1 MLSHAGTGE
10 TACYHCGQPLPRNIN
25 LQVDI
30 DGVAQPMCC
39 RGCQAVAAAIAAGGL
54 SDYYRYRTES
64 APTAR
69 ETVPEFLRQ
78 STVYDNPAV
87 QKSFVRQAGGDARE
101 ASLILE
107 GMVCAACVWLNERHL
122 TSLPGVL
129 DVGINYST
137 HRARVRWDD
146 TQIHLSRILQAVSE
160 IGYLAHPYDPGRA
173 QEILE
178 RERRLHLRRLA
189 VAAAFGMQVMIL
201 AVALYAGAFTGIETE
216 FENLFHWLSLVLTL
230 PVLVYS
236 AQPFFRSALRDLR
249 RQRAGMDVPVSLG
262 LGIAFAG
269 SLWATV
275 TGHGEVYYDSV
286 VMFVFFLLTGR
297 YFELAGRKRAAEVSE
312 ALVHML
318 PVTATRLIF
327 DPLSPASG
335 GEGEGEGVKP
345 KPSPTATAP
354 GVALPPASMQSSF
367 PLPQAGEGDEPTT
380 STYKTEAVPVSELNS
395 GDLVLVRPGESIP
408 ADGHVQ
414 EGRSSVDESLLTGE
428 SLPLAKAPGAVL
440 IGGSINIES
449 PLTLRVEKTGEDTVL
464 SAILRLLD
472 RAQTEKPAIAAAADR
487 AAAWFVARV
496 LLLTAGVA
504 LIWLFYDPARWL
516 PITLAVLVVTCPCAL
531 SLATPTAITA
541 ATGRLMRRG
550 LVTTR
555 GHALE
560 TLARANTFVFDKTG
574 TLTYG
579 RLHLLDTHTYTH
591 PGASD
596 CLALAAALEQHSE
609 HPIARAL
616 RATVDELR
624 LTATDVTSTPGAGL
638 SGAINGQR
646 YFLGTAAFLREAAG
660 IPVRD
665 DVFAALRAGG
675 NTLVLLSDTRQLL
688 AAFVIGD
695 EVRAGARTLIA
706 ELQRHGKRVLLL
718 TGDHPGAA
726 GRVARA
732 TGITEVEA
740 DLRPQDKLAR
750 VHALADQGAI
760 VAMVG
765 DGVND
770 AAALAAAHVSVAMGG
785 GTQIAAASAD
795 MILLSEHLPH
805 LAEAVLVAGKTLR
818 IIRQNMAWA
827 VGYNLIALPFA
838 AAGWVAPWMAALGMS
853 ASSLIV
859 VANALRLSERRAARS

>member
-1 MLSHAGTGE
+1 MNTQSIPAQPHAGSN
-10 TACYHCGQPLPRNIN
+10 ACICYHCGQVVPRG
-25 LQVDI
+25 VDLKVEI
-30 DGVAQPMCC
+30 DTTVQPMCC
-39 RGCQAVAAAIAAGGL
+39 RGCQAVAEAIVAGGL
-54 SDYYRYRTES
+54 GDYYHYRTDTV
-64 APTAR
+64 PTAR
-69 ETVPEFLRQ
+69 ELVPAFLRQ
-78 STVYDNPAV
+78 TAVYDNPAV
-87 QKSFVRQAGGDARE
+87 QSTFVQTMDGSQRE

-107 GMVCAACVWLNERHL
+107 GLVCAACVWLNEQHL
-122 TSLPGVL
+122 GKLTGVL
-129 DVGINYST
+129 AVSINYTT
-137 HRARVRWDD
+137 HRARVRWDN

-160 IGYLAHPYDPGRA
+160 IGYLAHPYDPTRA

-201 AVALYAGAFTGIETE
+201 SVALYAGAFTGIEPE
-216 FENLFHWLSLVLTL
+216 FANLFHWLSLLLTL

-236 AQPFFRSALRDLR
+236 AQPFFRSAWRDLR
-249 RQRAGMDVPVSLG
+249 KKRVGMDVPVSLG
-262 LGIAFAG
+262 LALAFAG
-269 SLWATV
+269 SLWATIS
-275 TGHGEVYYDSV
+275 GHGEVYYDSV

-312 ALVHML
+312 TLVHML
-318 PVTATRLIF
+318 PVTATRLVNGAQETV
-327 DPLSPASG
+327 SV
-335 GEGEGEGVKP
+335 GEL
-345 KPSPTATAP
+345 T
-354 GVALPPASMQSSF
+354 
-367 PLPQAGEGDEPTT
+367 
-380 STYKTEAVPVSELNS
+380 N
-395 GDLVLVRPGESIP
+395 GDLVLVRPGESVP

-428 SLPLAKAPGAVL
+428 SLPLAKMPGAIL

-449 PLTLRVEKTGEDTVL
+449 PLTLRVEKTGEETVL
-464 SAILRLLD
+464 SSILRLLD

-496 LLLTAGVA
+496 LLLAGGVA
-504 LIWLFYDPARWL
+504 LFWYFYDPVRWL

-579 RLHLLDTHTYTH
+579 RLVLLDTHTYTSLH
-591 PGASD
+591 AND
-596 CLALAAALEQHSE
+596 CLALAAALEQQSE
-609 HPIARAL
+609 HPVARAL
-616 RATVDELR
+616 RATVADPHQP
-624 LTATDVTSTPGAGL
+624 ATDVASTPGAGL
-638 SGAINGQR
+638 CGSINGQR
-646 YFLGTAAFLREAAG
+646 YFLGTAAFLREAAS
-660 IPVRD
+660 IPIRD
-665 DVFAALRAGG
+665 ETFTALRAGG

-688 AAFVIGD
+688 ASFVIGD
-695 EVRAGARTLIA
+695 EVRADARLLVA
-706 ELQRHGKRVLLL
+706 ELQRQGKRVLLL
-718 TGDHPGAA
+718 TGDHAGAA
-726 GRVARA
+726 QRVAKE
-732 TGITEVEA
+732 TGIGEVEA

-750 VHALADQGAI
+750 VHALSSQGAI

-770 AAALAAAHVSVAMGG
+770 AAALAAAHVSIAMGG

-805 LAEAVLVAGKTLR
+805 LAEAVLVAGKTVR
-818 IIRQNMAWA
+818 IIHQNMAWA
-827 VGYNLIALPFA
+827 VGYNLVALPFA
-838 AAGWVAPWMAALGMS
+838 ASGLLAPWMAALGMS

-859 VANALRLSERRAARS
+859 VANALRLSERATHAKHLADSAPP

>member
-1 MLSHAGTGE
+1 MNTQSIPALPHSCSDACV
-10 TACYHCGQPLPRNIN
+10 CYHCGQPLPRGAA
-25 LQVDI
+25 LKVEI
-30 DGVAQPMCC
+30 DGTAQPMCC
-39 RGCQAVAAAIAAGGL
+39 RGCQAVAEAIVVSGL
-54 SDYYRYRTES
+54 VDYYRYRTNPV
-64 APTAR
+64 PTAR
-69 ETVPEFLRQ
+69 ELVPAFLRQ
-78 STVYDNPAV
+78 TAVYDNPAV
-87 QKSFVRQAGGDARE
+87 QKTFVQNVDGNVRE

-107 GMVCAACVWLNERHL
+107 GMVCAACVWLNEQHL
-122 TSLPGVL
+122 AKLPGVL
-129 DVGINYST
+129 AVSINYAT

-146 TQIHLSRILQAVSE
+146 AQVHLSRILRAVSE

-178 RERRLHLRRLA
+178 RERRLQLRRLA

-216 FENLFHWLSLVLTL
+216 FKNLFHWLSLVLTL
-230 PVLVYS
+230 PVLGYS
-236 AQPFFRSALRDLR
+236 AQPFFRSAYRDLR
-249 RQRAGMDVPVSLG
+249 QKRVGMDVPVSLG
-262 LGIAFAG
+262 LSLAFAG
-269 SLWATV
+269 SVWATV

-297 YFELAGRKRAAEVSE
+297 TFELAGRKRAAEVSE

-318 PVTATRLIF
+318 PVTATRLVN
-327 DPLSPASG
+327 G
-335 GEGEGEGVKP
+335 K
-345 KPSPTATAP
+345 
-354 GVALPPASMQSSF
+354 Q
-367 PLPQAGEGDEPTT
+367 
-380 STYKTEAVPVSELNS
+380 EAVPASELNG

-408 ADGHVQ
+408 ADGHVH

-428 SLPLAKAPGAVL
+428 SLPLAKTPGDIL

-449 PLTLRVEKTGEDTVL
+449 PLILRVEKTGEDTVL

-496 LLLTAGVA
+496 LLLAAGVA
-504 LIWLFYDPARWL
+504 LFWYLYDPARWL
-516 PITLAVLVVTCPCAL
+516 PITIAVLVVTCPCAL

-579 RLHLLDTHTYTH
+579 RLTLLDTHTYT
-591 PGASD
+591 PLGASD

-624 LTATDVTSTPGAGL
+624 HTATDVASTPGAGL
-638 SGAINGQR
+638 SGAINSQR
-646 YFLGTAAFLREAAG
+646 YFLGTAAFLQEAAG
-660 IPVRD
+660 VRTQD
-665 DVFAALRAGG
+665 DALAALRAGG

-695 EVRAGARTLIA
+695 EVRAGAKTLIT

-726 GRVARA
+726 ERVARE
-732 TGITEVEA
+732 TGIREVEA
-740 DLRPQDKLAR
+740 DLLPQDKLAR

-818 IIRQNMAWA
+818 VIRQNMAWA

-838 AAGWVAPWMAALGMS
+838 AFGLVAPWMAALGMS

-859 VANALRLSERRAARS
+859 VANALRLSERTARAAPCADAR

>member
-1 MLSHAGTGE
+1 
-10 TACYHCGQPLPRNIN
+10 
-25 LQVDI
+25 
-30 DGVAQPMCC
+30 
-39 RGCQAVAAAIAAGGL
+39 
-54 SDYYRYRTES
+54 
-64 APTAR
+64 
-69 ETVPEFLRQ
+69 
-78 STVYDNPAV
+78 
-87 QKSFVRQAGGDARE
+87 
-101 ASLILE
+101 
-107 GMVCAACVWLNERHL
+107 
-122 TSLPGVL
+122 
-129 DVGINYST
+129 
-137 HRARVRWDD
+137 
-146 TQIHLSRILQAVSE
+146 
-160 IGYLAHPYDPGRA
+160 
-173 QEILE
+173 
-178 RERRLHLRRLA
+178 
-189 VAAAFGMQVMIL
+189 
-201 AVALYAGAFTGIETE
+201 
-216 FENLFHWLSLVLTL
+216 
-230 PVLVYS
+230 
-236 AQPFFRSALRDLR
+236 
-249 RQRAGMDVPVSLG
+249 
-262 LGIAFAG
+262 
-269 SLWATV
+269 
-275 TGHGEVYYDSV
+275 V

-318 PVTATRLIF
+318 PVTATRLVN
-327 DPLSPASG
+327 
-335 GEGEGEGVKP
+335 GE
-345 KPSPTATAP
+345 
-354 GVALPPASMQSSF
+354 Q
-367 PLPQAGEGDEPTT
+367 
-380 STYKTEAVPVSELNS
+380 EAVPVSELHS

-408 ADGHVQ
+408 ADGHVH

-449 PLTLRVEKTGEDTVL
+449 PLTLRVDKTGEDTVL

-496 LLLTAGVA
+496 LLLAAGVA
-504 LIWLFYDPARWL
+504 LFWYFYDPARWL

-560 TLARANTFVFDKTG
+560 TLARANAFIFDKTG

-591 PGASD
+591 LGASD

-624 LTATDVTSTPGAGL
+624 HTATDVASTPGAGL

-665 DVFAALRAGG
+665 DAFAALRAGG
-675 NTLVLLSDTRQLL
+675 NTLVLLSDARQLL
-688 AAFVIGD
+688 ATFVIGD
-695 EVRAGARTLIA
+695 EVRAGARTLVA

-726 GRVARA
+726 QRVAGE

-750 VHALADQGAI
+750 VHALAGQGAI

-805 LAEAVLVAGKTLR
+805 LAEAVLVAGRTLR

-827 VGYNLIALPFA
+827 VGYNLVALPFA
-838 AAGWVAPWMAALGMS
+838 AFGLVAPWMAALGMS

-859 VANALRLSERRAARS
+859 VANALRLSERTARTAPYANTRS

>member
-1 MLSHAGTGE
+1 
-10 TACYHCGQPLPRNIN
+10 
-25 LQVDI
+25 
-30 DGVAQPMCC
+30 MCC
-39 RGCQAVAAAIAAGGL
+39 RGCQAVAAAIVAGGL
-54 SDYYRYRTES
+54 DDYYRYRS
-64 APTAR
+64 DTAQTAH
-69 ETVPEFLRQ
+69 ELVPEFLRQ
-78 STVYDNPAV
+78 TAVYDNPAV
-87 QKSFVRQAGGDARE
+87 QKTFVREEGGNVRE

-107 GMVCAACVWLNERHL
+107 GIVCAACVWLNEQHL
-122 TSLPGVL
+122 ARLPGVL
-129 DVGINYST
+129 AVSINYST

-146 TQIHLSRILQAVSE
+146 AQIHLSRILQAVSE

-173 QEILE
+173 QNILE
-178 RERRLHLRRLA
+178 RERRTQLRRLA
-189 VAAAFGMQVMIL
+189 VAAGFGMQVMIL

-216 FENLFHWLSLVLTL
+216 FKSLFHWLSLVLTL
-230 PVLVYS
+230 PVLGYS

-249 RQRAGMDVPVSLG
+249 HKRAGMDVPVSLG
-262 LGIAFAG
+262 LSIAFAG
-269 SLWATV
+269 SVWATL
-275 TGHGEVYYDSV
+275 TGQGEVYFDSV
-286 VMFVFFLLTGR
+286 AMFVFFLLSGR

-318 PVTATRLIF
+318 PTTATRLVN
-327 DPLSPASG
+327 
-335 GEGEGEGVKP
+335 GEQEV
-345 KPSPTATAP
+345 
-354 GVALPPASMQSSF
+354 
-367 PLPQAGEGDEPTT
+367 
-380 STYKTEAVPVSELNS
+380 VPVSELTS

-408 ADGHVQ
+408 ADGRVHV
-414 EGRSSVDESLLTGE
+414 GRSSVDESLLTGE
-428 SLPLAKAPGAVL
+428 SLPLAKAPGAAL

-449 PLTLRVEKTGEDTVL
+449 PLTLCVEKTGEDTVL
-464 SAILRLLD
+464 SSILRLLD

-496 LLLTAGVA
+496 LLLAAGVA
-504 LIWLFYDPARWL
+504 LFWFFHDPARWL
-516 PITLAVLVVTCPCAL
+516 PITIAVLVVTCPCAL

-579 RLHLLDTHTYTH
+579 RLTLLDTHTYTSLS
-591 PGASD
+591 ATE

-616 RATVDELR
+616 RATIEELR
-624 LTATDVTSTPGAGL
+624 HTATDVTNIPGAGL
-638 SGAINGQR
+638 SGAIDGQR
-646 YFLGTAAFLREAAG
+646 YFLGTPTFLRETAG
-660 IPVRD
+660 IPLQEE
-665 DVFAALRAGG
+665 ALASLRTGG
-675 NTLVLLSDTRQLL
+675 NTLVLLSDAHQLL

-695 EVRAGARTLIA
+695 EVRAGAKTLVT
-706 ELQRHGKRVLLL
+706 ELQRQGKRVLLL

-726 GRVARA
+726 QRVAHE
-732 TGITEVEA
+732 TGISEVEA

-750 VHALADQGAI
+750 VHALASEGAI

-805 LAEAVLVAGKTLR
+805 LAEAVRVAGKTLR
-818 IIRQNMAWA
+818 IIRQNMSWA
-827 VGYNLIALPFA
+827 VSYNLVAVPFA
-838 AAGWVAPWMAALGMS
+838 AFGLVAPWMAAIGMS
-853 ASSLIV
+853 ASSLLV
-859 VANALRLSERRAARS
+859 VANALRLSERRVRAKLPVGAAHP

>member
-1 MLSHAGTGE
+1 MNTQSLSALPHSSSDAC
-10 TACYHCGQPLPRNIN
+10 ACYHCGQPVPRGVE
-25 LQVDI
+25 LQVEI
-30 DGVAQPMCC
+30 DGAAQPLCC
-39 RGCQAVAAAIAAGGL
+39 RGCQAVAEAIVAGGL
-54 SDYYRYRTES
+54 ADYYRYRTD
-64 APTAR
+64 AVPTAR
-69 ETVPEFLRQ
+69 ELVPAFLRQ
-78 STVYDNPAV
+78 TAVYDNPAV
-87 QKSFVRQAGGDARE
+87 QKTFVQNVDGNVRE

-107 GMVCAACVWLNERHL
+107 GMVCAACVWLNEQHL
-122 TSLPGVL
+122 AKLPGVL
-129 DVGINYST
+129 AVSVNYAT
-137 HRARVRWDD
+137 HRARIRWDD
-146 TQIHLSRILQAVSE
+146 GQIHLSRILQAVSE

-178 RERRLHLRRLA
+178 RERRLQLRRLA

-201 AVALYAGAFTGIETE
+201 AVALYAGAFSGIETE
-216 FENLFHWLSLVLTL
+216 FKNLFHWLSLVLTL
-230 PVLVYS
+230 PVLGYS
-236 AQPFFRSALRDLR
+236 AQPFFRSAFRDLR
-249 RQRAGMDVPVSLG
+249 QKRVGMDVPVSLG

-269 SLWATV
+269 SVWATV

-297 YFELAGRKRAAEVSE
+297 TFELAGRKRAAEVSE

-318 PVTATRLIF
+318 PVTATRLVN
-327 DPLSPASG
+327 G
-335 GEGEGEGVKP
+335 K
-345 KPSPTATAP
+345 
-354 GVALPPASMQSSF
+354 Q
-367 PLPQAGEGDEPTT
+367 
-380 STYKTEAVPVSELNS
+380 EAVPASELNG

-408 ADGHVQ
+408 ADGHVH

-428 SLPLAKAPGAVL
+428 SLPLAKTPGDIL

-449 PLTLRVEKTGEDTVL
+449 PLILRVEKTGEDTVL

-496 LLLTAGVA
+496 LLLAAGVA
-504 LIWLFYDPARWL
+504 LFWYLYDPARWL
-516 PITLAVLVVTCPCAL
+516 PITIAVLVVTCPCAL

-579 RLHLLDTHTYTH
+579 RLTLLDTHTYT
-591 PGASD
+591 PLGASD

-624 LTATDVTSTPGAGL
+624 HTATDVASTPGAGL
-638 SGAINGQR
+638 SGAINSQR
-646 YFLGTAAFLREAAG
+646 YFLGTAAFLQEAAG
-660 IPVRD
+660 VRTQD
-665 DVFAALRAGG
+665 DALAALRAGG

-695 EVRAGARTLIA
+695 EVRAGAKTLIT

-726 GRVARA
+726 ERVARE
-732 TGITEVEA
+732 TGIREVEA
-740 DLRPQDKLAR
+740 DLLPQDKLAR

-818 IIRQNMAWA
+818 VIRQNMAWA

-838 AAGWVAPWMAALGMS
+838 AFGLVAPWMAALGMS
-853 ASSLIV
+853 ASSLMV
-859 VANALRLSERRAARS
+859 VANALRLSERTARAAPCADARL

>member
-1 MLSHAGTGE
+1 M
-10 TACYHCGQPLPRNIN
+10 
-25 LQVDI
+25 
-30 DGVAQPMCC
+30 
-39 RGCQAVAAAIAAGGL
+39 
-54 SDYYRYRTES
+54 
-64 APTAR
+64 
-69 ETVPEFLRQ
+69 PEFLRQ

-87 QKSFVRQAGGDARE
+87 QKSFVRQTGGQQRE

-107 GMVCAACVWLNERHL
+107 GLVCAACVWLNEQHL
-122 TSLPGVL
+122 AKLPGVL
-129 DVGINYST
+129 AVSVNYST
-137 HRARVRWDD
+137 HRARVGWDE

-178 RERRLHLRRLA
+178 RERRVHLRRLA
-189 VAAAFGMQVMIL
+189 VAAGFGMQVMIL
-201 AVALYAGAFTGIETE
+201 AVALYAGSFGGIEIE
-216 FENLFHWLSLVLTL
+216 FKNLFHWLSLLLTL

-249 RQRAGMDVPVSLG
+249 HQRAGMDVPVSLG
-262 LGIAFAG
+262 LSIAFAG

-275 TGHGEVYYDSV
+275 SGHGEVYYDSV
-286 VMFVFFLLTGR
+286 VMFVLFLLTGR
-297 YFELAGRKRAAEVSE
+297 YFELSGRKRAAEVSE
-312 ALVHML
+312 ALVHLL

-345 KPSPTATAP
+345 KPSP
-354 GVALPPASMQSSF
+354 SF
-367 PLPQAGEGDEPTT
+367 PLPQAGEGGEPTT
-380 STYKTEAVPVSELNS
+380 STYKTEAVPASELNS
-395 GDLVLVRPGESIP
+395 GDLVLIRPGESIP

-414 EGRSSVDESLLTGE
+414 AGHSSVDESLLTGE
-428 SLPLAKAPGAVL
+428 SLPLAKAPGAAL

-449 PLTLRVEKTGEDTVL
+449 PLTLRVDKTGEDTVL

-472 RAQTEKPAIAAAADR
+472 RAQTEKPAIATAADR

-496 LLLTAGVA
+496 LLLAAGVA
-504 LIWLFYDPARWL
+504 LFWYFHDPARWL
-516 PITLAVLVVTCPCAL
+516 PITIAVLVVTCPCAL

-579 RLHLLDTHTYTH
+579 RLTLLDTRTTTSL
-591 PGASD
+591 GATE

-616 RATVDELR
+616 RTIVNEPRHSATEVS
-624 LTATDVTSTPGAGL
+624 STPGAGL
-638 SGAINGQR
+638 NGTINGQR
-646 YFLGTAAFLREAAG
+646 YFLGTAAFLRDAAG
-660 IPVRD
+660 IRVQD
-665 DVFAALRAGG
+665 DALAALRAGG
-675 NTLVLLSDTRQLL
+675 NTLVLLSDAHQLL
-688 AAFVIGD
+688 ATFVIGD
-695 EVRAGARTLIA
+695 EVRAGAKTLIA
-706 ELQRHGKRVLLL
+706 ELQRQGMRVLLL

-726 GRVARA
+726 QRVARE
-732 TGITEVEA
+732 TGIGEVEA

-750 VHALADQGAI
+750 IHALASQGAI

-785 GTQIAAASAD
+785 GAQIAAASAD
-795 MILLSEHLPH
+795 MILLSEQLPH

-859 VANALRLSERRAARS
+859 VANALRLSERVSLTKQPVAAHS

>member
-1 MLSHAGTGE
+1 MNTESLSMSSHTGTGE
-10 TACYHCGQPLPRNIN
+10 TACYHCGQPLPRGID
-25 LQVDI
+25 LKVVVD
-30 DGVAQPMCC
+30 GCAQPMCC
-39 RGCQAVAAAIAAGGL
+39 RGCQAVAEAIVAGGL
-54 SDYYRYRTES
+54 TDYYRFRTES

-87 QKSFVRQAGGDARE
+87 QKSFVRQTGGEERE

-107 GMVCAACVWLNERHL
+107 GIVCAACVWLNEQHL
-122 TSLPGVL
+122 ARLPGVL
-129 DVGINYST
+129 VVSINYAT
-137 HRARVRWDD
+137 HRARVRWDESRV
-146 TQIHLSRILQAVSE
+146 HLSRILQAVSE

-178 RERRLHLRRLA
+178 RERHLQLRRLA

-216 FENLFHWLSLVLTL
+216 YKNLFHWLSLALTL
-230 PVLVYS
+230 PVLGYS
-236 AQPFFRSALRDLR
+236 AQPFFQSAWRDL
-249 RQRAGMDVPVSLG
+249 QRKRVGMDVPVSLG
-262 LGIAFAG
+262 LVIAFAG
-269 SLWATV
+269 SVWATL
-275 TGHGEVYYDSV
+275 TGQGEVYYDSV
-286 VMFVFFLLTGR
+286 AMFVFFLLTGR

-318 PVTATRLIF
+318 PVTATRLVN
-327 DPLSPASG
+327 
-335 GEGEGEGVKP
+335 GE
-345 KPSPTATAP
+345 
-354 GVALPPASMQSSF
+354 QI
-367 PLPQAGEGDEPTT
+367 
-380 STYKTEAVPVSELNS
+380 AVPVIELNG
-395 GDLVLVRPGESIP
+395 GDLVLVRPGESVP

-414 EGRSSVDESLLTGE
+414 SGRSSVDESLLTGE
-428 SLPLAKAPGAVL
+428 SLPLAKMPGATL

-449 PLTLRVEKTGEDTVL
+449 PLTMRVDKTGEDTVL
-464 SAILRLLD
+464 SAILRLLH

-496 LLLTAGVA
+496 LLLAAGVA
-504 LIWLFYDPARWL
+504 LFWILYDPARWL
-516 PITLAVLVVTCPCAL
+516 PITIAVLVVTCPCAL

-541 ATGRLMRRG
+541 ATGSLMRRG

-579 RLHLLDTHTYTH
+579 RLNLLDTHTYS
-591 PGASD
+591 PLGASE

-616 RATVDELR
+616 RTTVEEMR
-624 LTATDVTSTPGAGL
+624 HTATDVSSTPGAGL

-646 YFLGTAAFLREAAG
+646 YFLGTAAFLRETPG
-660 IPVRD
+660 IQVRD
-665 DVFAALRAGG
+665 EDLATLRADG
-675 NTLVLLSDTRQLL
+675 NTLVLLSDAEQLL

-695 EVRAGARTLIA
+695 EVRDGARTLVA
-706 ELQRHGKRVLLL
+706 ELQRQGKRVLLL

-726 GRVARA
+726 RRVARE
-732 TGITEVEA
+732 TGISEVEA
-740 DLRPQDKLAR
+740 DLRPHDKLAR

-805 LAEAVLVAGKTLR
+805 LAEAVRVAGKTLR

-838 AAGWVAPWMAALGMS
+838 AIGLVAPWMAALGMS

-859 VANALRLSERRAARS
+859 VANALRLSERTVRT

>member
-1 MLSHAGTGE
+1 MSSHIGTGE
-10 TACYHCGQPLPRNIN
+10 TACYHCGQPLPRGID
-25 LQVDI
+25 LQVEI

-39 RGCQAVAAAIAAGGL
+39 RGCQAVAGAIVAGGL
-54 SDYYRYRTES
+54 TDYYRFRTES

-87 QKSFVRQAGGDARE
+87 QKSFVRQTGGQERE
-101 ASLILE
+101 AALILE
-107 GMVCAACVWLNERHL
+107 GIVCAACVWLNERHL
-122 TSLPGVL
+122 ASLPGVL
-129 DVGINYST
+129 DVAINYST
-137 HRARVRWDD
+137 HRARVRWDESR
-146 TQIHLSRILQAVSE
+146 IHLSRILQAVSE

-189 VAAAFGMQVMIL
+189 VAAGFGMQVMIL
-201 AVALYAGAFTGIETE
+201 AVALYAGAFTGIESE
-216 FENLFHWLSLVLTL
+216 FETLFHWLSLALVL
-230 PVLVYS
+230 PVLGYS
-236 AQPFFRSALRDLR
+236 AQPFFRSAWRDLR
-249 RQRAGMDVPVSLG
+249 QRRVGMDVPVSLG
-262 LGIAFAG
+262 LSIAFAG
-269 SLWATV
+269 SMWATV
-275 TGHGEVYYDSV
+275 SGHGEVYFDSV
-286 VMFVFFLLTGR
+286 AMFVFFLLTGR
-297 YFELAGRKRAAEVSE
+297 YFELTGRKRAAEVSE

-318 PVTATRLIF
+318 PATATRLVNGEQEA
-327 DPLSPASG
+327 LPAS
-335 GEGEGEGVKP
+335 
-345 KPSPTATAP
+345 
-354 GVALPPASMQSSF
+354 
-367 PLPQAGEGDEPTT
+367 
-380 STYKTEAVPVSELNS
+380 ELSS
-395 GDLVLVRPGESIP
+395 GDLVLVRPGESVP
-408 ADGHVQ
+408 ADGHVHA
-414 EGRSSVDESLLTGE
+414 GRSSVDESLLTGE
-428 SLPLAKAPGAVL
+428 SLPLAKAPGASL

-449 PLTLRVEKTGEDTVL
+449 PLTMRVDRTGEDTML

-496 LLLTAGVA
+496 LLLAAGVT
-504 LIWLFYDPARWL
+504 LFWVFYDPARWL
-516 PITLAVLVVTCPCAL
+516 PITIAVLVVTCPCAL

-541 ATGRLMRRG
+541 ATGRLMRLG

-574 TLTYG
+574 TLTHG
-579 RLHLLDTHTYTH
+579 RLILLDTRAYS
-591 PGASD
+591 PLGATE

-616 RATVDELR
+616 RATVDDPR
-624 LTATDVTSTPGAGL
+624 HDAMDVASTPGAGL
-638 SGAINGQR
+638 RGTINGQH
-646 YFLGTAAFLREAAG
+646 YFLGTAAFLRAAAG
-660 IPVRD
+660 IQMHD
-665 DVFAALRAGG
+665 EDLANLRAGG
-675 NTLVLLSDTRQLL
+675 NTLVLLSDRRQLL

-706 ELQRHGKRVLLL
+706 ELQRQGKRVLLL

-726 GRVARA
+726 HRVAREA
-732 TGITEVEA
+732 GISEVAA
-740 DLRPQDKLAR
+740 DLHPQDKLAR
-750 VHALADQGAI
+750 IQALSQQGAI

-805 LAEAVLVAGKTLR
+805 LAEAVRVAGKTLR
-818 IIRQNMAWA
+818 IIRQNTAWA
-827 VGYNLIALPFA
+827 VGYNLVALPFA
-838 AAGWVAPWMAALGMS
+838 AFGLVAPWMAALGMS
-853 ASSLIV
+853 ASSLVV
-859 VANALRLSERRAARS
+859 VANALRLAKRDPRNSRSLNPSTG

>member
-1 MLSHAGTGE
+1 MIPTPNPAQQQANNNAGV
-10 TACYHCGQPLPRNIN
+10 CYHCGQPLARG
-25 LQVDI
+25 VDLKVEI
-30 DGVAQPMCC
+30 DSTAQPMCC
-39 RGCQAVAAAIAAGGL
+39 RGCQAVAQAIVTGGL
-54 SDYYRYRTES
+54 SDYYRFRTDTVPS
-64 APTAR
+64 AR
-69 ETVPEFLRQ
+69 ELVPAFLRQ
-78 STVYDNPAV
+78 TAVYDNPAV
-87 QKSFVRQAGGDARE
+87 QKSFVQNMDGTVRE
-101 ASLILE
+101 VSLILE
-107 GMVCAACVWLNERHL
+107 GMVCAACVWLNEQHL
-122 TSLPGVL
+122 ARLPGVL
-129 DVGINYST
+129 AVSINYAT

-146 TQIHLSRILQAVSE
+146 TQVHLSRILQAVSE
-160 IGYLAHPYDPGRA
+160 IGYLAHPYDPDRA

-178 RERRLHLRRLA
+178 RERRQHLRRLA

-201 AVALYAGAFTGIETE
+201 AVALYAGAFSGIETE
-216 FENLFHWLSLVLTL
+216 FENLFHWLSLFLTL
-230 PVLVYS
+230 PVLGYS
-236 AQPFFRSALRDLR
+236 AQAFFRSALRDLR
-249 RQRAGMDVPVSLG
+249 QKRVGMDVPVSLG
-262 LGIAFAG
+262 LSLAFAG
-269 SLWATV
+269 SVWATLS
-275 TGHGEVYYDSV
+275 GHGEVYYDSV
-286 VMFVFFLLTGR
+286 VMFVFFLLSGR

-318 PVTATRLIF
+318 PVTATRLVNG
-327 DPLSPASG
+327 AQ
-335 GEGEGEGVKP
+335 E
-345 KPSPTATAP
+345 T
-354 GVALPPASMQSSF
+354 
-367 PLPQAGEGDEPTT
+367 
-380 STYKTEAVPVSELNS
+380 VPVAELRA
-395 GDLVLVRPGESIP
+395 GDLVLVRPGENIP
-408 ADGHVQ
+408 ADGHVH
-414 EGRSSVDESLLTGE
+414 EGRSSVDESLLSGE
-428 SLPLAKAPGAVL
+428 SLPLAKMPGAAL

-449 PLTLRVEKTGEDTVL
+449 PLTLRVDKTGEDTVL

-496 LLLTAGVA
+496 LLLAAAVA
-504 LIWLFYDPARWL
+504 LFWYVYDPARWL

-579 RLHLLDTHTYTH
+579 RLTLLDTRAYTSS
-591 PGASD
+591 GASE

-624 LTATDVTSTPGAGL
+624 HAAAEVASAPGAGL

-646 YFLGTAAFLREAAG
+646 YFLGTATFLREAAG
-660 IPVRD
+660 IATHD
-665 DVFAALRAGG
+665 ADLASLRAGG

-695 EVRAGARTLIA
+695 EVRAGARTLVA
-706 ELQRHGKRVLLL
+706 ELQRQGKRVLLL

-726 GRVARA
+726 ERVARE
-732 TGITEVEA
+732 TGIREVEA

-750 VHALADQGAI
+750 VHALASQGAI

-770 AAALAAAHVSVAMGG
+770 AAALAAAHVSVAMGS
-785 GTQIAAASAD
+785 GTQLAAASAD

-805 LAEAVLVAGKTLR
+805 LAEAALVAGKTLR
-818 IIRQNMAWA
+818 VIRQNMAWA
-827 VGYNLIALPFA
+827 VGYNLVALPFA
-838 AAGWVAPWMAALGMS
+838 AVGLVAPWMAALGMS
-853 ASSLIV
+853 ASSIIV
-859 VANALRLSERRAARS
+859 VANALRLSEHTGQS